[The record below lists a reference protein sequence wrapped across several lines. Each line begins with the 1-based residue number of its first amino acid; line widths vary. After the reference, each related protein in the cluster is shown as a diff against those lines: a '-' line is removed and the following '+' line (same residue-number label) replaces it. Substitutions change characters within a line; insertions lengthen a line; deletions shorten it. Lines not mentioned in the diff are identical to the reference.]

1 MGAYGEHQATSL
13 RVGNRLV
20 AMNASFFEVQL
31 APGAGERLVI
41 GIRRLAN
48 DPTLRFPWDR

>member
-1 MGAYGEHQATSL
+1 
-13 RVGNRLV
+13 
-20 AMNASFFEVQL
+20 MNASFFEVQL